1 MRARFLALCLALS
14 ALGGSARAAGLGFV
28 YVSPN
33 VGLSSGGH
41 AALVADGTVYHMQNS
56 DQGLLLLVREGWP
69 TFHLVYADLENRP
82 MVVARVDA
90 PPEATERVQGAFSKL
105 YVEQEL
111 ALARRDSLRADV
123 AWLEAF
129 AKGRPAP
136 PLRGLGLLDPE
147 SPGDPD
153 AMWLRALTHARA
165 GGDSLARV
173 AAEAEREIARITGAA
188 DPRQLAALRD
198 ALTLREA
205 ARALDRGL
213 GLDPA
218 AVAALPGDES
228 APLTPAERAGLEQLS
243 NQLESTVAELVRSKR
258 PDRGFALL
266 LAHARYLATRRSLA
280 SNQLLLLDAFAGSE
294 LPATARD
301 EVNDDVREKR
311 RTEAAELV
319 GRGRADVLAL
329 GRIDEPNFNLLEE
342 IAAIAARGGR
352 ADAAGQLSE
361 LGQRKLPGRSRAI
374 EVTPFGGDLTA
385 GLRDARARLAAQEQS
400 MKARWSYDLFH
411 HNCITE
417 LARTTDGAFGTPE
430 EAAIAL
436 GALSSPDDE
445 TLGFIPVV
453 FFDRVERKLRVT
465 QAAVY
470 PNRRARE
477 LTQLLARDPS
487 ALTRARE
494 SIAYTSSS
502 YTPLLRDSAFFLFTD
517 DVFWRRPAYGGA
529 NMLFGLGYTG
539 YGLLALPFDG
549 GKRAKAG
556 LEGMVWSMPELF
568 FLNVRKGTFDSD

>member
-1 MRARFLALCLALS
+1 MRRLSLALCLALG
-14 ALGGSARAAGLGFV
+14 ALAGSARAAGLGFV

-41 AALVADGTVYHMQNS
+41 AALVADGTVYHLQNS
-56 DQGLLLLVREGWP
+56 DEGLLLLVREGWLA
-69 TFHLVYADLENRP
+69 FHLVYADLENRP

-90 PPEATERVQGAFSKL
+90 APEVTERVQGAFSKL

-129 AKGRPAP
+129 ANGRPAP

-153 AMWLRALTHARA
+153 AIWLRALTHARA
-165 GGDSLARV
+165 GGDSVARV
-173 AAEAEREIARITGAA
+173 EQEADREVARITAAA
-188 DPRQLAALRD
+188 DARALAALRD

-218 AVAALPGDES
+218 ALAPLPADES

-243 NQLESTVAELVRSKR
+243 SQLENTVAELIRSKR
-258 PDRGFALL
+258 PDRGYALL
-266 LAHARYLATRRSLA
+266 LAQARYLATRRSLA
-280 SNQLLLLDAFAGSE
+280 SNHLQLLDAFAGSE
-294 LPATARD
+294 LPVSPRD
-301 EVNDDVREKR
+301 DVPDDVREKR
-311 RTEAAELV
+311 RTQAAELV
-319 GRGRADVLAL
+319 GRGRADVLVQ

-352 ADAAGQLSE
+352 ADAAGELSE

-374 EVTPFGGDLTA
+374 AVTAFGGDLTA
-385 GLRDARARLAAQEQS
+385 GLRDARARLAAHEQS
-400 MKARWSYDLFH
+400 LKARWSYDLFR

-417 LARTTDGAFGTPE
+417 LARVTDGAFGTRE
-430 EAAIAL
+430 EAVAAL
-436 GALSSPDDE
+436 GATASPDDE
-445 TLGFIPVV
+445 LLGFIPFV
-453 FFDRVERKLRVT
+453 FFDRVERELRVT
-465 QAAVY
+465 QAAYY
-470 PNRRARE
+470 PNRRERE

-494 SIAYTSSS
+494 STAYTSSS
-502 YTPLLRDSAFFLFTD
+502 YAPLLRDSAFFLFTD
-517 DVFWRRPAYGGA
+517 DVFWRRPAYGGV
-529 NMLFGLGYTG
+529 NLLFELGYTG

-549 GKRAKAG
+549 GARAKAG

-568 FLNVRKGTFDSD
+568 FMNVRKGTFDTD